1 MEDVFMGAYQLK
13 ITIKGSK
20 PPIWRRILVPDG
32 VTFETLHNMIQASF
46 CWSGQTPYQ
55 FEFRSE
61 KIRVSSDNIEQM
73 GSYQYLPTA
82 ETINGQI
89 GKDTKFTYVSYGT
102 VSWEF
107 TIQTEEY
114 LNECQETAARVVK
127 YKGGSIP
134 ETCASLEEYA
144 ELMEATPDNGVE
156 YDMAAVNLR
165 LEEMAGG
172 SEHIIISDIFDC
184 YDKNSILEIAK
195 RHHLAGT
202 SKLNKEELEQKTISY
217 ILNEKIMK
225 PYFLCVRDCEMNAF
239 EKVMSGC
246 TKLDFLE
253 AQNMD
258 YFYAGGYVTS
268 ESDCSFLIA
277 KDVKKAYQ
285 GFNTAEFQNERSRIS
300 RIGDY
305 ICAANSLYAITPP
318 SVLLETFNK
327 YEEKKLTVEE
337 LLNAYESL
345 RPYRLMVTYIDG
357 NFVDAALA
365 EHKSYTDLLRTQKK
379 VPYYIPTQQEIR
391 FMADNSGFLMGGEL
405 SRLSEF
411 LTSELSV
418 PDEMIPLIL
427 RQVQAEISMGGQ
439 LQEVVNDLEA
449 AGIHMDSSEHMEKLA
464 AIVTDIW
471 NNTRMVLNRGHKPY
485 EMVMKGFNEVSAQR
499 KNIQKIYP
507 NDACPCKSGKKYK
520 KCCGKNA

>member
-1 MEDVFMGAYQLK
+1 MGAYQLK

-20 PPIWRRILVPDG
+20 PPIWRRILVPQG
-32 VTFETLHNMIQASF
+32 VTFETLHNTIQASF

-61 KIRVSSDNIEQM
+61 KIRVASDNIEQT
-73 GSYQYLPTA
+73 GNYQYLPTA
-82 ETINGQI
+82 EAINGKI
-89 GKDTKFTYVSYGT
+89 GKDSKFTYVSYGA
-102 VSWEF
+102 SNWEL
-107 TIQTEEY
+107 TIQTEDYLDEY
-114 LNECQETAARVVK
+114 QETAARVIK
-127 YKGGSIP
+127 YKGEGS
-134 ETCASLEEYA
+134 S
-144 ELMEATPDNGVE
+144 DNEME
-156 YDMAAVNLR
+156 YDMASVNLR
-165 LEEMAGG
+165 LEQMADG
-172 SEHIIISDIFDC
+172 SEPIIISDIFDC

-195 RHHLAGT
+195 RHHMTGT
-202 SKLNKEELEQKTISY
+202 SKLNREELVQKTISY

-253 AQNMD
+253 EQNLE
-258 YFYAGGYVTS
+258 YLYAGGYITS
-268 ESDCSFLIA
+268 GADRSFLVA
-277 KDVKKAYQ
+277 EEVVKAYEAL
-285 GFNTAEFQNERSRIS
+285 NTAKFQEERTRIS

-337 LLNAYESL
+337 LLNAYETL
-345 RPYRLMVTYIDG
+345 RPYRLMVTYMDG
-357 NFVDAALA
+357 NLVDAALA
-365 EHKSYTDLLRTQKK
+365 EQKSYTDLLRTQRK

-391 FMADNSGFLMGGEL
+391 FMADNSGFLMGREL

-411 LTSELSV
+411 LISELSV
-418 PDEMIPLIL
+418 PGDMIPLIL

-439 LQEVVNDLEA
+439 LQDVVNDLEA
-449 AGIHMDSSEHMEKLA
+449 AGILMGSSEHMEKLA
-464 AIVTDIW
+464 VIVTDIW

-485 EMVMKGFNEVSAQR
+485 EMVMKGYNEVSAQR

-507 NDACPCKSGKKYK
+507 NDACPCNSGKKYK